1 MFGLGSAIKIVSIL
15 IIVMLVFGGI
25 WHISNL
31 KADLAIAA
39 ENAKKYEQA
48 IEDQQAVVE
57 QMKRDFQQ
65 INEINDELKDKLKA
79 TQQDMDS
86 LKDRFARSS
95 NGSTRDFGGLAETKP
110 ALIERLINAGTIN
123 ALRCMEIAS
132 GAPLTEQEKNATKPS
147 EINKECPSIANPN
160 YQPILG
166 N

>member
-1 MFGLGSAIKIVSIL
+1 MFGLGSAIKIISVL
-15 IIVMLVFGGI
+15 IIVMLVFGGV

-31 KADLAIAA
+31 KADLAIAG

-48 IEDQQAVVE
+48 IQDQQAVVE
-57 QMKRDFQQ
+57 QMKQDFAQINQ
-65 INEINDELKDKLKA
+65 INEDLSGKLKA
-79 TQQDMDS
+79 AQADMNS
-86 LKDRFARSS
+86 LRDRFARSS
-95 NGSTRDFGGLAETKP
+95 SGATRDFGGLAESKP
-110 ALIERLINAGTIN
+110 ALIEKIINAGTIN

-147 EINKECPSIANPN
+147 EINKECPSIANPS

>member
-1 MFGLGSAIKIVSIL
+1 MFGLGSAIKIISVL
-15 IIVMLVFGGI
+15 IIVMLVFGGV

-31 KADLAIAA
+31 KADLAIAG

-48 IEDQQAVVE
+48 IQDQQAVVE
-57 QMKRDFQQ
+57 QMKQDFAQINQ
-65 INEINDELKDKLKA
+65 INEDLSGKLKA
-79 TQQDMDS
+79 AQADMNS
-86 LKDRFARSS
+86 LRDRFARSS
-95 NGSTRDFGGLAETKP
+95 SGAARDFGGLAESKP
-110 ALIERLINAGTIN
+110 ALIEKIINAGTIN

-147 EINKECPSIANPN
+147 EINKECPSIANPS